1 MKTLK
6 GTSVYLRAIEP
17 KDLDFLFEIE
27 NDEDL
32 WEVSGT
38 QTPYSKFVLKQYLE
52 QAHLD
57 IYQAKQLRL
66 VIAKIDSNLP
76 IGLIDLFDFDP
87 QHKRVGMGIVITA
100 ENQGQGFAKESIELL
115 VNYCFNLL
123 QMHQIYCNILEDNT
137 KSRTLF
143 KQLGFVEIGLKK
155 DWNFYKNNFKNEI
168 LLQRINK

>member
-1 MKTLK
+1 MKILK
-6 GTSVYLRAIEP
+6 GTTVYLRAIEP

-66 VIAKIDSNLP
+66 VIAKIEGDLP

-87 QHKRVGMGIVITA
+87 QHKRVGMGIVITS
-100 ENQGQGFAKESIELL
+100 ENQGHGFAKESIELL
-115 VNYCFNLL
+115 INYCFNLL
-123 QMHQIYCNILEDNT
+123 QIHQIYANILEDNL
-137 KSRTLF
+137 KSINLF
-143 KQLGFVEIGLKK
+143 TQLGFMKIGVKK
-155 DWNFYKNNFKNEI
+155 DWNFYKNNYKNEI
-168 LLQRINK
+168 LLQLINK

>member
-1 MKTLK
+1 MKILK
-6 GTSVYLRAIEP
+6 GATVYLRAIEP

-27 NDEDL
+27 NDEDF

-66 VIAKIDSNLP
+66 VIAKIDGDLP

-87 QHKRVGMGIVITA
+87 QHKRVGMGILIKA
-100 ENQGQGFAKESIELL
+100 ENQRHGFAKESIDLL
-115 VNYCFNLL
+115 INYCFSLL
-123 QMHQIYCNILEDNT
+123 QIHQIYVNILEDNLKSLSLFT
-137 KSRTLF
+137 K
-143 KQLGFVEIGLKK
+143 LGFIKIGLKK
-155 DWNFYKNNFKNEI
+155 DWNFYKNNYKNEI
-168 LLQRINK
+168 LLQLINK